1 MTTAE
6 ALAANGQES
15 AETRA
20 IAARVRAAGSSFY
33 WAMRLMESERRA
45 ALFAIYAFCREVDDI
60 ADGEAADAEKRAA
73 LAQWRDRLAAIFDGR
88 PGTPLERALAR
99 ARARFDLDRAD
110 FEAVIDGME
119 MDAGAPIVAPDATEL
134 DRYCDCVAS
143 AVGRLCVRVFGAPAE
158 AGQTLAAHLG
168 RALQLTNILRDIE
181 EDAARGRLY
190 LPADLLAAHGITGR
204 DPQAVVR
211 DPRLISVKREL
222 AARIAGEFAAARAA
236 LAACDSGDLRP
247 AAIMMAVYE
256 RRFVRMRARDFAPEP
271 QSPLHRL
278 LGRLEKL
285 WIALRLAMKGP
296 RWRASM

>member
-1 MTTAE
+1 MAE
-6 ALAANGQES
+6 ALAANRQED
-15 AETRA
+15 AESRI
-20 IAARVRAAGSSFY
+20 IAAEVRAAGSSFY
-33 WAMRLMESERRA
+33 WAMRLMDPERRA

-60 ADGEAADAEKRAA
+60 ADGEAAAAEKRTA
-73 LAQWRDRLAAIFDGR
+73 LAQWRDRLAAIFDDR
-88 PGTPLERALAR
+88 PETPLERALAR
-99 ARARFDLDRAD
+99 ARARFGLDRAD
-110 FEAVIDGME
+110 FEAVIEGME
-119 MDAGAPIVAPDATEL
+119 MDAGAPIIAPDAGVL

-143 AVGRLCVRVFGAPAE
+143 AVGRLCVRVFGAPATPGR
-158 AGQTLAAHLG
+158 ALAKHLG

-190 LPADLLAAHGITGR
+190 LPADLLAAHGITSR
-204 DPQAVVR
+204 DPHVVLSA
-211 DPRLISVKREL
+211 PGLVGVKRDL
-222 AARIAGEFAAARAA
+222 AARIAAEFAAARAA

-271 QSPLHRL
+271 QSGLHRL

-285 WIALRLAMKGP
+285 WIALRLAVKGP